1 MVKNLK
7 YSTAKFAAVYLPVTL
22 TYVISAYAI
31 ATGGPY
37 AYISVG
43 PVGTHAWTAMLLA
56 LAYLLADTRLGY
68 LAMPARQLIS
78 LTLIVAGVHFYDTLW
93 GAFGYVSGGSFSYSS
108 LGALFAA
115 SAVLVLF
122 HERHWF
128 IEPTHA
134 AFLVA
139 AVLLVALA
147 AMYAYGFWGAMRLYE
162 AGAGPDPNH
171 SILWAI
177 SKVGVYAPLL
187 ATATG
192 TSENETLEWSL

>member
-1 MVKNLK
+1 M
-7 YSTAKFAAVYLPVTL
+7 AI
-22 TYVISAYAI
+22 TYAISAYAI
-31 ATGGPY
+31 AADGPY
-37 AYISVG
+37 AYLRVG
-43 PVGTHAWTAMLLA
+43 AVGTHAWTAMLIT

-93 GAFGYVSGGSFSYSS
+93 GAFSYVSGGSFSYSS

-115 SAVLVLF
+115 SAVLVLL
-122 HERHWF
+122 HGRHWF

-139 AVLLVALA
+139 TVLLVALA

-162 AGAGPDPNH
+162 AGSGPDPNH
-171 SILWAI
+171 SVLWAI
-177 SKVGVYAPLL
+177 SKVGVYVPLL